1 MKEHILKPR
10 LRELVYRSIYPFE
23 NNRPIR
29 RYVRDKIL
37 QRQYHKQKDVKTVPL
52 EQLQFSLH
60 LVDHCNLN
68 CIGCDHFSPLA
79 SPWFADLYETERDLL
94 LLHEL
99 IGEKCRYVHLF
110 GGEPLLHPQI
120 NDFIHL
126 VRKYFPNSDLC
137 ILTNGTLLPR
147 MADYF
152 FTTCLEERVQ
162 IRVTRYPIN
171 FDYDKVLNELQH
183 RGIDVRSNEHVEK
196 TMYMTPLSRKK
207 DQDATDS
214 FILCHRSNN
223 CITLR
228 DGKLFTCP
236 MISVI
241 HILNQAFQ
249 TQYEVGPEDYIDL
262 NTVRSYDEIMTKL
275 ASPSSF
281 CGYCKMR
288 DMRFGIHWRTSKRVP
303 EEWIAEP

>member
-1 MKEHILKPR
+1 M
-10 LRELVYRSIYPFE
+10 
-23 NNRPIR
+23 
-29 RYVRDKIL
+29 
-37 QRQYHKQKDVKTVPL
+37 
-52 EQLQFSLH
+52 
-60 LVDHCNLN
+60 
-68 CIGCDHFSPLA
+68 
-79 SPWFADLYETERDLL
+79 
-94 LLHEL
+94 
-99 IGEKCRYVHLF
+99 
-110 GGEPLLHPQI
+110 LHPQI

-171 FDYDKVLNELQH
+171 FDYDKVLHELQH

-288 DMRFGIHWRTSKRVP
+288 DMRFGIPWRTSKRVP